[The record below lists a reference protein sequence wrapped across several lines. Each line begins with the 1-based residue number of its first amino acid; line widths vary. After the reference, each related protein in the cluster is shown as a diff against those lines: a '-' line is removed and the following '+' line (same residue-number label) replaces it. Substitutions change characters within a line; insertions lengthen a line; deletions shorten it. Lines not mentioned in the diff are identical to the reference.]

1 LVKIDSNIK
10 LKHVFDIRRAF
21 TYRLAVFELEIYMI
35 RKIIIGFGIVLVVL
49 IALAG
54 VKAMQIRTLLAFAAS
69 YTPPPETV
77 ASMAATEENWPNLIP
92 AVGSVSAVEGVTVSP
107 EIAGK
112 VVEIDFESGA
122 TIQKGDLLVK
132 LDSESE
138 QAQLRAAQAQVE
150 LSKLNIERQR
160 RLRADKT
167 ISQSELDQAEAEVK
181 QNEANAD
188 AIQATIDKKNIC
200 APFSGKLGIR
210 LVNLGEQLDV
220 GKSIVSLQSV
230 GPVFVDFTLPQ
241 QDLAH
246 LRTGLNVLVTADVYP
261 GTNFTGELV
270 AINPDLDVATRSVR
284 LRTKIENAGELLRP
298 GMFVHAEVEMA
309 DKQTV
314 LAIPATAVFASPDG
328 DSVYVINYQATNSVT
343 NAVVQQKLIRTG
355 TSHGDFISVA
365 AGLKPGDRV
374 VTAGVF
380 KLRSGM
386 TVQENNDATPK
397 AMESPNPPNS

>member
-1 LVKIDSNIK
+1 M
-10 LKHVFDIRRAF
+10 FDIRRAF
-21 TYRLAVFELEIYMI
+21 PYRLADFELEKIYMI

-49 IALAG
+49 AALAG
-54 VKAMQIRTLLAFAAS
+54 VKFMQIRTLLAFAKT

-77 ASMAATEENWPNLIP
+77 ASMAADEKNWPDLIP
-92 AVGSVSAVEGVTVSP
+92 AVGSVSAVQGVTVSP

-122 TIQKGDLLVK
+122 TVQKGDLLVK

-160 RLRADKT
+160 KLRADKT

-200 APFSGKLGIR
+200 APFTGKLGIR

-246 LRTGLNVLVTADVYP
+246 LRTGLNVIVTADVYP

-314 LAIPATAVFASPDG
+314 LAIPATSVLASPDG
-328 DSVYVINYQATNSVT
+328 DSVYVINYQATNGVT

-355 TSHGDFISVA
+355 ISHGDFISVE

>member
-1 LVKIDSNIK
+1 
-10 LKHVFDIRRAF
+10 VFDIRRAF
-21 TYRLAVFELEIYMI
+21 PYRLTDFELEKIYML

-49 IALAG
+49 AALAG
-54 VKAMQIRTLLAFAAS
+54 VKFMQIRTLLAFAKT

-77 ASMAATEENWPNLIP
+77 ASMAADEKNWPDLIP
-92 AVGSVSAVEGVTVSP
+92 AVGSVSAVQGVTVSP

-122 TIQKGDLLVK
+122 TVQKGDLLVK

-160 RLRADKT
+160 KLRADKT

-200 APFSGKLGIR
+200 APFTGKLGIR

-246 LRTGLNVLVTADVYP
+246 LRTGLNVIVTADVYP

-314 LAIPATAVFASPDG
+314 LAIPATSVLASPDG
-328 DSVYVINYQATNSVT
+328 DSVYVINYQATNGVT

-355 TSHGDFISVA
+355 ISHGDFISVE

>member
-1 LVKIDSNIK
+1 
-10 LKHVFDIRRAF
+10 
-21 TYRLAVFELEIYMI
+21 MI
-35 RKIIIGFGIVLVVL
+35 RKIILGIVIVVVVL
-49 IALAG
+49 AVLAG
-54 VKAMQIRTLLAFAAS
+54 IKTMQIRTLLAFASS

-77 ASMAATEENWPNLIP
+77 ASMAATEESWPDLIP
-92 AVGSVSAVEGVTVSP
+92 AVGSVSAVQGVIVSP

-122 TIQKGDLLVK
+122 TVQKGDLLVK

-188 AIQATIDKKNIC
+188 AIQATIDKKNIV
-200 APFSGKLGIR
+200 APFTGKLGIR

-241 QDLAH
+241 QALAH
-246 LRTGLNVLVTADVYP
+246 LRTGLAVKVTSDVYP

-284 LRTKIENAGELLRP
+284 LRTKIENADERLRP

-309 DKQTV
+309 EKQAV
-314 LAIPATAVFASPDG
+314 LAIPATAVLSSPDG
-328 DSVYVINYQATNSVT
+328 DSVYVINYQSTNGVT
-343 NAVVQQKLIRTG
+343 HAVVQQKLIRTG
-355 TSHGDFISVA
+355 TSHGDFISVE
-365 AGLKPGDRV
+365 AGLKAGDRV

-386 TVQENNDATPK
+386 VVQENNDATPK

>member
-1 LVKIDSNIK
+1 
-10 LKHVFDIRRAF
+10 
-21 TYRLAVFELEIYMI
+21 MI
-35 RKIIIGFGIVLVVL
+35 RKIILGIAIVVVAFVVL
-49 IALAG
+49 AG
-54 VKAMQIRTLLAFAAS
+54 IKTMQIRTLIAFGARF
-69 YTPPPETV
+69 TPPPETV
-77 ASMAATEENWPNLIP
+77 ASMPAEEANWPNLIP
-92 AVGSVSAVEGVTVSP
+92 AVGSVSAVQGVIVSP

-122 TIQKGDLLVK
+122 TVNKGDLLVK
-132 LDSESE
+132 LDSASE

-181 QNEANAD
+181 QNEANAE

-210 LVNLGEQLDV
+210 LINLGEQLDV
-220 GKSIVSLQSV
+220 GKSIVSLQSI

-241 QDLAH
+241 QALAH
-246 LRTGLNVLVTADVYP
+246 LRTGLKVRVTSDVYP
-261 GTNFTGELV
+261 GTNFSGELV
-270 AINPDLDVATRSVR
+270 AINPDLEVATRSVR
-284 LRTKIENAGELLRP
+284 LRTKIENADELLRP
-298 GMFVHAEVEMA
+298 GMFVHAEVELA
-309 DKQTV
+309 DQQSV
-314 LAIPATAVFASPDG
+314 LAIPATAVLSSPDG
-328 DSVYVINYQATNSVT
+328 DSVYVINYQPTNGVT

-355 TSHGDFISVA
+355 TSHGDFISVE
-365 AGLKPGDRV
+365 AGLKAGDRV

-386 TVQENNDATPK
+386 IVHENNDATPK
-397 AMESPNPPNS
+397 ALESPNPPNS

>member
-1 LVKIDSNIK
+1 
-10 LKHVFDIRRAF
+10 
-21 TYRLAVFELEIYMI
+21 MI
-35 RKIIIGFGIVLVVL
+35 RKIILGIAIVVVAFVVL
-49 IALAG
+49 AG
-54 VKAMQIRTLLAFAAS
+54 IKTMQIRTLIAFGAS
-69 YTPPPETV
+69 FTPPPETV
-77 ASMAATEENWPNLIP
+77 ASMPAEEANCPNLIP
-92 AVGSVSAVEGVTVSP
+92 AVGSVSAVQGVIVSP

-122 TIQKGDLLVK
+122 TVNKGDLLVK
-132 LDSESE
+132 LDSASE

-181 QNEANAD
+181 QNEANAE

-210 LVNLGEQLDV
+210 LINLGEQLDV
-220 GKSIVSLQSV
+220 GKSIVSLQSI

-241 QDLAH
+241 QALAH
-246 LRTGLNVLVTADVYP
+246 LRTGLKVRVTSDVYP
-261 GTNFTGELV
+261 GTNFSGELV
-270 AINPDLDVATRSVR
+270 AINPDLEVATRSVR
-284 LRTKIENAGELLRP
+284 LRTKIENADELLRP
-298 GMFVHAEVEMA
+298 GMFVHAEVELA
-309 DKQTV
+309 DQQSV
-314 LAIPATAVFASPDG
+314 LAIPATAVLSSPDG
-328 DSVYVINYQATNSVT
+328 DSVYVINYQPTNGVT

-355 TSHGDFISVA
+355 TSHGDFISVE
-365 AGLKPGDRV
+365 AGLKAGDRV

-386 TVQENNDATPK
+386 IVHENNDATPK
-397 AMESPNPPNS
+397 ALESPNPPNS

>member
-1 LVKIDSNIK
+1 
-10 LKHVFDIRRAF
+10 VFDIRRAF
-21 TYRLAVFELEIYMI
+21 PYRLADFELEKIYMI

-49 IALAG
+49 AALAG
-54 VKAMQIRTLLAFAAS
+54 VKFMQIRTLLAFAKT

-77 ASMAATEENWPNLIP
+77 ASMAADEKNWPDLIP
-92 AVGSVSAVEGVTVSP
+92 AVGSVSAVQGVTVSP

-122 TIQKGDLLVK
+122 TVQKGDLLVK

-160 RLRADKT
+160 KLRADKT

-200 APFSGKLGIR
+200 APFTGKLGIR

-230 GPVFVDFTLPQ
+230 GPVFVDFT
-241 QDLAH
+241 
-246 LRTGLNVLVTADVYP
+246 
-261 GTNFTGELV
+261 
-270 AINPDLDVATRSVR
+270 
-284 LRTKIENAGELLRP
+284 
-298 GMFVHAEVEMA
+298 
-309 DKQTV
+309 
-314 LAIPATAVFASPDG
+314 PA
-328 DSVYVINYQATNSVT
+328 
-343 NAVVQQKLIRTG
+343 
-355 TSHGDFISVA
+355 
-365 AGLKPGDRV
+365 
-374 VTAGVF
+374 
-380 KLRSGM
+380 
-386 TVQENNDATPK
+386 
-397 AMESPNPPNS
+397 

>member
-1 LVKIDSNIK
+1 
-10 LKHVFDIRRAF
+10 
-21 TYRLAVFELEIYMI
+21 MI
-35 RKIIIGFGIVLVVL
+35 RKIILGIGIVVVVLVVL
-49 IALAG
+49 AG
-54 VKAMQIRTLLAFAAS
+54 VKFLQIRTLIAFGAS

-77 ASMAATEENWPNLIP
+77 ASMTAQEANWPDLIP
-92 AVGSVSAVEGVTVSP
+92 AVGSVSAVQGVTVSP

-122 TIQKGDLLVK
+122 TVTKGDLLVK

-181 QNEANAD
+181 QNEANAE
-188 AIQATIDKKNIC
+188 AIQATIDKKNIR

-241 QDLAH
+241 QALAH
-246 LRTGLNVLVTADVYP
+246 LRTGLNVKVTSDVYP

-284 LRTKIENAGELLRP
+284 LRTKIENADELLRP

-309 DKQTV
+309 DKQKV
-314 LAIPATAVFASPDG
+314 LAIPATAVLSSPDG
-328 DSVYVINYQATNSVT
+328 DSVYVIDYQSTNGVTNS
-343 NAVVQQKLIRTG
+343 VVQQKLIRTG
-355 TSHGDFISVA
+355 ASHGDFISVE

-386 TVQENNDATPK
+386 IVQENNDATPK
-397 AMESPNPPNS
+397 ALESPNPPNT